1 MYNWSLDALYLDFDE
16 SFLGDFKK
24 LEALLDKSLEL
35 STNLNGKESLE
46 NWITHNQELSS
57 VIRNLASYINF
68 RLSTNANDMVANQ
81 YLGQLQVLASKDAR
95 PQASFSKW
103 LKSNEDA
110 FKTWVNESELIKEH
124 EYILNE
130 TLNYANHTLS
140 EDAEEI
146 ISKMKINGSSLWSQ
160 VQTQLTS
167 NKTIDYN
174 NEKHTLTSLRNL
186 AYDADPVVRKEAY
199 EKELELYKS
208 MDDAVAFALNGIKGE
223 VIQTSA
229 LRNFETPLDETL
241 MDSRLSKAT
250 LDALIQA
257 IENSL
262 PSFRK
267 YLQHKGKLL
276 GHKDGLPFYD
286 LFAPYVLEETSE
298 YSVEDS
304 RKIIVDNFR
313 TFADDMADLTERAYD
328 EKWIDF
334 LPKEGKRGGAYCS
347 NLPHIKQSRIFTNYG
362 GSISDIV
369 TLAHE
374 LGHAYHGLMLE
385 DNSMLNTG
393 YSMPVAETAS
403 TFCENIIFNASLK
416 TATNEEKIMLIENS
430 LQDLT
435 QITVDILSRYKFE
448 TEVFARRQNE
458 FLDSSALQEIMLQA
472 QRDSYGDGLN
482 QDILHPFMWLN
493 KGHYYSAGRNFYNF
507 PYAFGGLFALG
518 LYAQYEKE
526 GDNFVEKYRNL
537 LKATATASCE
547 DVAKLADVDTTS
559 VKFWEDSISQITSR
573 IDLYVELTSEKA

>member
-68 RLSTNANDMVANQ
+68 RLSTNANDTVANQ